1 MQFIHPHSSF
11 QKLCFIT
18 QSSGKP
24 NSSLC
29 RVVYMLLLSLFNED
43 NLNVHMSTTVSDVV
57 EMLVQFASK
66 ILTPHRMR

>member
-1 MQFIHPHSSF
+1 MQFIQPPSPF

-18 QSSGKP
+18 QSSGEP

-43 NLNVHMSTTVSDVV
+43 NLSVHMSNTVSDIV